1 MRIGIFGGS
10 FNPIHNGHLNV
21 IKNAKDRLSLD
32 RLIIMPAKVAP
43 HKQNAQMADEKDR
56 YEMCRLAVMNIDGA
70 EVSDYEISKD
80 EVSYSV
86 ITLRHFKELYPDAEL
101 CFIMGCDM
109 LLYFKK
115 WYKYEEILSLAA
127 LACYPRANGEI
138 EQMETAAEELR
149 KLGGKVEIIGVIP
162 FEVSSTQVR
171 ELVQSGRDISRYL
184 PESVWKYI
192 VENKLYQVKD
202 NDV

>member
-1 MRIGIFGGS
+1 MKIGIFGGS

-21 IKNAKDRLSLD
+21 IKTAKDRLSLD

-171 ELVQSGRDISRYL
+171 ELVKSGRDISRYL

>member
-1 MRIGIFGGS
+1 
-10 FNPIHNGHLNV
+10 
-21 IKNAKDRLSLD
+21 
-32 RLIIMPAKVAP
+32 
-43 HKQNAQMADEKDR
+43 
-56 YEMCRLAVMNIDGA
+56 
-70 EVSDYEISKD
+70 
-80 EVSYSV
+80 
-86 ITLRHFKELYPDAEL
+86 
-101 CFIMGCDM
+101 
-109 LLYFKK
+109 
-115 WYKYEEILSLAA
+115 
-127 LACYPRANGEI
+127 
-138 EQMETAAEELR
+138 METAAEELR

>member
-21 IKNAKDRLSLD
+21 IKTAKDRLSLD

>member
-109 LLYFKK
+109 LSYFKK
-115 WYKYEEILSLAA
+115 
-127 LACYPRANGEI
+127 
-138 EQMETAAEELR
+138 
-149 KLGGKVEIIGVIP
+149 
-162 FEVSSTQVR
+162 
-171 ELVQSGRDISRYL
+171 
-184 PESVWKYI
+184 
-192 VENKLYQVKD
+192 
-202 NDV
+202 

>member
-21 IKNAKDRLSLD
+21 IKTAKDRLSLD

-138 EQMETAAEELR
+138 GQMETAAEELR

-192 VENKLYQVKD
+192 VENKLYRVKD

>member
-1 MRIGIFGGS
+1 MRIGILGGS

-21 IKNAKDRLSLD
+21 IKTAKDRLSLD

-138 EQMETAAEELR
+138 EQMEKAAEELR

-162 FEVSSTQVR
+162 FEVSSTQIR
-171 ELVQSGRDISRYL
+171 KLVSGGGDVSCYMPL
-184 PESVWKYI
+184 KVAEYI
-192 VENKLYQVKD
+192 AENKLYQVKD